1 MAEEADRYFDSVKN
15 QDKNQIVSAYVT
27 FRSMEGANRAIN
39 ITHKGLV
46 SNLLNPSLRF
56 RDSILS
62 FKRAV
67 GPDLIHWENLSV
79 SKITRSLWTLL
90 IYCLS
95 LVCLIGV
102 IIGIML
108 I

>member
-1 MAEEADRYFDSVKN
+1 
-15 QDKNQIVSAYVT
+15 
-27 FRSMEGANRAIN
+27 MEGANRVIN
-39 ITHKGLV
+39 ITQKGLV
-46 SNLLNPSLRF
+46 SNFLNPHLRF
-56 RDSILS
+56 KDSILG

-79 SKITRSLWTLL
+79 SKITRNLWTLL

-95 LVCLIGV
+95 LVCLVVV

>member
-1 MAEEADRYFDSVKN
+1 
-15 QDKNQIVSAYVT
+15 
-27 FRSMEGANRAIN
+27 MEGANRVIN
-39 ITHKGLV
+39 ITQKGLV
-46 SNLLNPSLRF
+46 SNFLNPYLRF
-56 RDSILS
+56 KDSILG

-79 SKITRSLWTLL
+79 SKITRNLWTLL

-95 LVCLIGV
+95 LVCLVVV